1 MKRSHVHLIALAVV
15 ASMTLVSCGNSTDAM
30 IDKYEKALKNGDET
44 KALQIADKLDERSD
58 ELSEEQLE
66 RFMEITFEYIGS
78 ALDEWEE

>member
-15 ASMTLVSCGNSTDAM
+15 ASMTLASCGNSTDAM